1 MEIHIN
7 WLAVLVAVIANFVL
21 GWLWYGPL
29 FAKPWAKELGMDM
42 SQKPD
47 PAVMMKGMAFN
58 LIGNF
63 FMAWV
68 LANNISAWYHVPGM
82 TEMGKFSN
90 IFSTAFCTWLGFYVP
105 YHLGAVV
112 WENRSWKLFF
122 INVGYAL
129 VSLLLVATILIC
141 MN

>member
-7 WLAVLVAVIANFVL
+7 WLAILVAVVANFVL

-29 FAKPWAKELGMDM
+29 FAKPWAKELGIDM
-42 SQKPD
+42 TQKPD
-47 PAVMMKGMAFN
+47 PSVMMKGMAFMV
-58 LIGNF
+58 IGNF

-68 LANNISAWYHVPGM
+68 LANNIAAWNHVPGI
-82 TEMGKFSN
+82 TEMGKVSN
-90 IFSTAFCTWLGFYVP
+90 IFSTAIFTWLGFYVP
-105 YHLGAVV
+105 YHLGATV
-112 WENRSWKLFF
+112 WESRSWKLFF